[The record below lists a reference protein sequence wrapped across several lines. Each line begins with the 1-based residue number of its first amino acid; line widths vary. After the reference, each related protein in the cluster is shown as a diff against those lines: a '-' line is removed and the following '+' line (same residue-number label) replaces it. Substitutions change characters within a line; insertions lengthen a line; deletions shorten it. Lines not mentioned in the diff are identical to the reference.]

1 MGDMRLYTSAGLP
14 NVGEEISVIY
24 SETPDRSKAVTPST
38 AGLILLDIQ
47 NRVVYHNPEA
57 LKILAYPGPAKVVLE
72 SLPGMLQPLLQ
83 AGRGPNA
90 VDFSSGRRRYVT
102 RLFALG
108 QASGKT
114 AQAMNGILLE
124 RVAPSVLGISSAA
137 QQFRLTRREQETVE
151 LLTLGLTSKEIA
163 SRMNISPNTVKAFFR
178 LVMTKMAVSTRSGIL
193 GKLARMQ
200 SPA

>member
-1 MGDMRLYTSAGLP
+1 MRLYTSAGLP
-14 NVGEEISVIY
+14 NVGEELSVIY

-83 AGRGPNA
+83 AGRGPNG

-124 RVAPSVLGISSAA
+124 RVVAPSVRGIHAAA
-137 QQFRLTRREQETVE
+137 QQFGLTRREQETVE

-178 LVMTKMAVSTRSGIL
+178 LVMTKMAVSTRSGIV